1 MQKNAVNFTEV
12 CKACLMSNQIM
23 ITTGESTTGKTVL
36 AHNLG
41 SGYIPVR
48 WKSSQSGSV
57 SWDTKMVVSP
67 DASYMRIKK
76 GMARS
81 ATCQHENANPLMSLI
96 FTPTANIL
104 DNYNIRKAKSQ
115 FKRQ

>member
-1 MQKNAVNFTEV
+1 MLNVESNNDIHWGEYNRKDCLGTIWVLVISQFVGEFT
-12 CKACLMSNQIM
+12 
-23 ITTGESTTGKTVL
+23 T
-36 AHNLG
+36 
-41 SGYIPVR
+41 
-48 WKSSQSGSV
+48 GSV

-67 DASYMRIKK
+67 DASYTRIKK